1 MALYSKTLSKK
12 FSSAVSQLPAAIK
25 ATAQIVSATIRY
37 AAPVV
42 SAVVITAAAL
52 HSFPAAAQEEIGT
65 LRQKTLSEVHNDLH
79 IGCEALDRGYADYDA
94 YKSYLEPLGMR
105 YIRIQA
111 GWARCERKK
120 GVYNFKWLDR
130 IINDAVSRGLEPWLE
145 TSYGNPIYKGGGTAY
160 IDGGWPT
167 SDEALHAWDNWVR
180 SLAERYKGK
189 VHTWEIWNEPDELLD
204 PYAGKVNGKHQYK
217 PRREGAFEE
226 LVDLQIRTAS
236 IIKETDPDA
245 VIASCGLARLN
256 PSLIDEL
263 VTAYQAAGKE
273 HLFDYI
279 TYHGYKYRPEDM
291 YPLVA
296 KMQEVLDRHNSTIKL
311 WQGESGAPSRAN
323 SGGALRD
330 YQWSEI
336 SQAKWDLR
344 RILGDKGRGIR
355 SGLYTIVDHNYA
367 RSKAAKGLL
376 ETNEFHQV
384 IGEKQ
389 AYGAMR
395 NLVSIYDLLDIS
407 LSSDGIDADTDG
419 HISKFLF
426 KDRETG
432 VVSAVLWL
440 DENRPDDNE
449 EMTPT
454 EVRISGT
461 AFEDPVAVDLRTGKI
476 YRIDADGQ
484 MPPAN
489 ATTLPF
495 NSQAQS
501 ASATTPA
508 DIAAYSQTLTNI
520 PLYDSPVLIT
530 ELSAIM

>member
-1 MALYSKTLSKK
+1 MSYKTTATVLIVVAL
-12 FSSAVSQLPAAIK
+12 
-25 ATAQIVSATIRY
+25 TAF
-37 AAPVV
+37 AAPQMD
-42 SAVVITAAAL
+42 
-52 HSFPAAAQEEIGT
+52 AQEEIGK
-65 LRQKTLSEVHNDLH
+65 LKQKTLSEVNNDLH

-94 YKSYLEPLGMR
+94 YKNYLDKLGMR
-105 YIRIQA
+105 YIRLQA
-111 GWARCERKK
+111 GWARCEKKK
-120 GVYNFKWLDR
+120 GKYNFRWLDH
-130 IINDAVSRGLEPWLE
+130 IIDDAVARGLEPWLE
-145 TSYGNPIYKGGGTAY
+145 TSYGNPLYNGGGTAF

-167 SDEALHAWDNWVR
+167 SEEALAAWDKWVLA
-180 SLAERYKGK
+180 LAERYKGK

-204 PYAGKVNGKHQYK
+204 PYAGKVNGKHQFK

-226 LVDLQIRTAS
+226 LVDLQIRTAE
-236 IIKETDPDA
+236 IIRSVDPDA

-263 VTAYQAAGKE
+263 VTAYQSAGKE
-273 HLFDYI
+273 HLFNYI

-291 YPLVA
+291 YPLVK
-296 KMQEVLDRHNSTIKL
+296 KMQDVLDRHHSTIKL

-395 NLVSIYDLLDIS
+395 NLVSIYDCWDIV
-407 LSSDGIDADTDG
+407 LPSDSVEVSTDE
-419 HISKFLF
+419 HLSKFLF
-426 KDRETG
+426 EDRESG
-432 VVSAVLWL
+432 MHSAVIWA
-440 DENRPDDNE
+440 DEGRPDNNE
-449 EMTPT
+449 DMT
-454 EVRISGT
+454 EVEVTIKGII
-461 AFEDPVAVDLRTGKI
+461 FENPVAVDLRTGII
-476 YRIDADGQ
+476 YRLNRDGQ
-484 MPPAN
+484 R
-489 ATTLPF
+489 
-495 NSQAQS
+495 
-501 ASATTPA
+501 
-508 DIAAYSQTLTNI
+508 LTDVPI
-520 PLYDSPVLIT
+520 YDSPVLIT
-530 ELSAIM
+530 ESSLVL

>member
-1 MALYSKTLSKK
+1 MNHTSHSTGFSTGLTSESSRK
-12 FSSAVSQLPAAIK
+12 FHR
-25 ATAQIVSATIRY
+25 TVSA
-37 AAPVV
+37 AASVV
-42 SAVVITAAAL
+42 SAAILTAALL
-52 HSFPAAAQEEIGT
+52 HTYPAVAQEEIGT
-65 LRQKTLSEVHNDLH
+65 LHQKTLSEVHNDLH

-94 YKSYLEPLGMR
+94 YKTYLEPLGMR

-167 SDEALHAWDNWVR
+167 SEEALQAWDHWVR
-180 SLAERYKGK
+180 ALAERYKGK

-236 IIKETDPDA
+236 IIKEIDPDA
-245 VIASCGLARLN
+245 VVASCGLARLN

-273 HLFDYI
+273 ALFDYI

-291 YPLVA
+291 YPLVE
-296 KMQEVLDRHNSTIKL
+296 KMQAVLDRHNSTIKL

-330 YQWSEI
+330 YPWSET

-355 SGLYTIVDHNYA
+355 SGLYTIVDHYYA

-395 NLVSIYDLLDIS
+395 NLVSIYDLLDIVLTDAYS
-407 LSSDGIDADTDG
+407 IDADTDE
-419 HISKFLF
+419 HLSKFLF
-426 KDRETG
+426 KDKETG
-432 VVSAVLWL
+432 VVSAVLWF

-449 EMTPT
+449 KMTVT
-454 EVRISGT
+454 EVRITGT
-461 AFEDPVAVDLRTGKI
+461 DFKEPVAVDLRTGKV
-476 YRIDADGQ
+476 YRIEISEPISADNAKVSAKT
-484 MPPAN
+484 PA
-489 ATTLPF
+489 
-495 NSQAQS
+495 
-501 ASATTPA
+501 ASA
-508 DIAAYSQTLTNI
+508 LNV

-530 ELSAIM
+530 ELSAIQL